1 MLVNPDRLD
10 FTEKDFDECAEE
22 LKQLLFQRGEQYNRK
37 SKIFDYFPFGKASFD
52 QMLWI
57 KVVREI
63 NNEDPK
69 NFETLKD
76 LINYAFFKW
85 VYFKKQ
91 LPLPPVAEKESSYPV
106 IPKFRMPKEE

>member
-1 MLVNPDRLD
+1 MHVNPDRLD
-10 FTEKDFDECAEE
+10 FTEKDFDECVVE
-22 LKQLLFQRGEQYNRK
+22 LKALLFQRGEQYNNK
-37 SKIFDYFPFGKASFD
+37 SQIFDYFPFGRVSFD
-52 QMLWI
+52 QMLWV
-57 KVVREI
+57 KTLREI

-69 NFETLKD
+69 NFDSIQD

-91 LPLPPVAEKESSYPV
+91 LPLPPIEKESQYPV